1 MVMDLQF
8 FGGRGASSGL
18 YKSKTQSLEEYLWER
33 RLSAPMSDYLIDKL
47 RIPHGLTERQRKKFE
62 KDADKAR
69 NEYFNKREAAIKEYN
84 EKVKSGEILKPGKY
98 DKLLKTARGHSD
110 NPSVQAARRALAK
123 RGIDWK
129 TGRKK

>member
-18 YKSKTQSLEEYLWER
+18 YMHKTQSLDEFLGER
-33 RLSAPMSDYLIDKL
+33 RLSSPISDYLLDKM
-47 RIPHGLTERQRKKFE
+47 RIPHGFTERQRKQFL

-69 NEYFNKREAAIKEYN
+69 EEYSNKREAAIKEYN

-123 RGIDWK
+123 RGIDWR